1 MRAYI
6 LCGGLGS
13 RLRSVI
19 QDGQK
24 TLVDIHG
31 RPFLALV
38 LEQLRAAGIEHAILC
53 AGHRADLVTDAIQQL
68 ATSSGLRVELV
79 VEEHPM
85 GTGGALLYAL
95 LHYPSVTPFMALNA
109 DTFLDSGAY
118 RLMCEGRLDGIGA
131 TLLAIRVPDRSRFG
145 SLVCDEAGKVLA
157 LHEKGPTGPGLING
171 GVYSFDPD
179 MLKTWPVSACSMEKE
194 ILPILIQQGHLHAV
208 QYAGAFHDIGTPESL
223 ATFKLETLL

>member
-1 MRAYI
+1 MQAYI

-53 AGHRADLVTDAIQQL
+53 AGHRADLVTDAIGQL
-68 ATSSGLRVELV
+68 ATTSGLKVELV

-85 GTGGALLYAL
+85 GTGGALLHAL
-95 LHYPSVTPFMALNA
+95 QHCPSRSPFVVLNA
-109 DTFLDSGAY
+109 DTFLDSEAY
-118 RLMCEGRLDGIGA
+118 RLMRTAHSEVA
-131 TLLAIRVPDRSRFG
+131 SAMLLAVRVPDRSRFG
-145 SLVCDEAGKVLA
+145 SLVCDGTGKVLA
-157 LHEKGPTGPGLING
+157 LHEKGQIGPGLINA

-179 MLKTWPVSACSMEKE
+179 MLKAWPVSPCSMEKD

-208 QYAGAFHDIGTPESL
+208 QYAGTFHDIGTPESL
-223 ATFKLETLL
+223 AAFKLETLP